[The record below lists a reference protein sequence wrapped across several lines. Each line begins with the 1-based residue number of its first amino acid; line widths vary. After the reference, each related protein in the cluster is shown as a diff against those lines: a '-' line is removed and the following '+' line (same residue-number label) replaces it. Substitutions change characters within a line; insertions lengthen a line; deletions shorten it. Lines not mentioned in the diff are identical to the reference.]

1 MADTSIKTGPD
12 AIKQAAL
19 RRDVPVTEGLE
30 FGTERQEG
38 NVSNLVIEEES
49 LVDEKEKIGFI

>member
-1 MADTSIKTGPD
+1 MVAISVGPD

-19 RRDVPVTEGLE
+19 RRDVPVKEGLE

-38 NVSNLVIEEES
+38 NVSNLIIQEES
-49 LVDEKEKIGFI
+49 LVDQRETVGFI

>member
-1 MADTSIKTGPD
+1 MVAIKVGPD

-19 RRDVPVTEGLE
+19 RRDVPVKEGLE

-38 NVSNLVIEEES
+38 NVSNLVVQEES
-49 LVDEKEKIGFI
+49 LVDQRETVGL

>member
-1 MADTSIKTGPD
+1 MTAIKVGPD

-19 RRDVPVTEGLE
+19 RRDVPITKGLE

-38 NVSNLVIEEES
+38 NVSNLVPRKS
-49 LVDEKEKIGFI
+49 LVSETEKIGL